1 MRTIE
6 FLPSGNYISFFLAS
20 KLETFLPLR
29 AAAGL
34 LPFSFSRAPSGRA
47 AAAAA
52 STNYCQLHL
61 PPTVFYKRAPS
72 QPHNASCR
80 VKENQFHERFR
91 IVAHASLPCFFAY
104 NLFEDNCRFTN
115 SELRHNSFRFTSSL
129 FLTKNWTMTS
139 RYM

>member
-29 AAAGL
+29 AAAAGL
-34 LPFSFSRAPSGRA
+34 LPFSFSRAPSGRAA

-91 IVAHASLPCFFAY
+91 IVAYASLLCFFAY
-104 NLFEDNCRFTN
+104 VLF
-115 SELRHNSFRFTSSL
+115 
-129 FLTKNWTMTS
+129 
-139 RYM
+139 